1 MATGLQ
7 GTKASAWQPPPWT
20 VGSGIRVWAPTLG
33 SLPAPTY
40 LIGPIIPPRPHPAAP
55 WGQLALALSGV
66 ALSQDH
72 AVCL

>member
-7 GTKASAWQPPPWT
+7 GTKASRLAAPALDSGLWDPR
-20 VGSGIRVWAPTLG
+20 VGAHPGVTASTHL
-33 SLPAPTY
+33 SNPA
-40 LIGPIIPPRPHPAAP
+40 RPHPAAP